1 MASNTVK
8 NSLDK
13 VQCVSESSDSDL
25 LQYKD
30 KLAVQAK
37 LPVCGSTQATGAQQ
51 VYASKTMTA
60 SVPPSRRE
68 GGTLAVCGSTQATG
82 AQQVYALNLLQ
93 RTGKDP
99 LRAGSYLLW

>member
-51 VYASKTMTA
+51 VYA
-60 SVPPSRRE
+60 
-68 GGTLAVCGSTQATG
+68 
-82 AQQVYALNLLQ
+82 LNLLQ

-99 LRAGSYLLW
+99 LRAGSYLLC

>member
-1 MASNTVK
+1 MASDTVK
-8 NSLDK
+8 NSLDQ

-51 VYASKTMTA
+51 VYA
-60 SVPPSRRE
+60 
-68 GGTLAVCGSTQATG
+68 
-82 AQQVYALNLLQ
+82 LNLLQ

-99 LRAGSYLLW
+99 LRAGSYLLC